1 MKKDWIYIIV
11 YGILLIFIISY
22 SCNRI
27 KQREDPNITYK
38 NAIDQIDIKIDSINK
53 LLKESHNDRKILYN
67 KIDSINA
74 IEKKDYEVFK
84 RDYNNIVIG
93 SISDDSITS
102 YIASQIYNWQRYND
116 SIHIIRK

>member
-11 YGILLIFIISY
+11 YGIIMSIILYY
-22 SCNRI
+22 SSNNFEN
-27 KQREDPNITYK
+27 KEDSNITYN
-38 NAIDQIDIKIDSINK
+38 NAINQIDIKIDSINK

-74 IEKKDYEVFK
+74 IEKKDYETFQTN
-84 RDYNNIVIG
+84 YNNIVIG

-116 SIHIIRK
+116 SIHLIRK